1 MIKSLKAVFSASVL
15 LSVLGGAVMFL
26 LFIIAMLMGGEKGQD
41 LALFAR
47 NSFLPWVIRLATLGV
62 GAGLLGFYLG
72 EGHSLSLK
80 DHGKEGE
87 P

>member
-1 MIKSLKAVFSASVL
+1 MV
-15 LSVLGGAVMFL
+15 
-26 LFIIAMLMGGEKGQD
+26 QD

-62 GAGLLGFYLG
+62 GAGLLSFYLG

-80 DHGKEGE
+80 DQGGKN
-87 P
+87 